1 MSSIDQ
7 LILRIILIGML
18 PKSDL
23 RDELIAAYREERALA
38 ALIPAGLTAEREL
51 TIGDVES
58 LAPAAQARFLKGAAL
73 ILGPGLR
80 NGFHCICNM
89 PAAVMLPVAAF
100 VSLLRADV
108 GRARKAWPAF
118 AKIPRLCAERLPLGP
133 DVQLEQL
140 TFEEFVVLMAS
151 EELPYRGDFAQMAK
165 AAAAKIDEAFDL
177 AARRRNVP

>member
-1 MSSIDQ
+1 M
-7 LILRIILIGML
+7 
-18 PKSDL
+18 
-23 RDELIAAYREERALA
+23 
-38 ALIPAGLTAEREL
+38 

-118 AKIPRLCAERLPLGP
+118 VKIPRLCAERLPLGP